1 MEFTTRSRIN
11 HSPIDNPCKFQVV
24 LSEKDLKALKK
35 AALYYDTTVSEII
48 RVLIHEFV
56 TKREKD

>member
-1 MEFTTRSRIN
+1 
-11 HSPIDNPCKFQVV
+11 V

-35 AALYYDTTVSEII
+35 AALELNTTSAEII